1 MNCAISVVG
10 DGSMIAR
17 LAGNLRP
24 GRKLGSTRGIVI
36 LSVAKDLRLL
46 LSPPRQQEYGCPRSR
61 FWDLGYHE
69 ANLARSS

>member
-36 LSVAKDLRLL
+36 LSVAKDLRLFFVAL
-46 LSPPRQQEYGCPRSR
+46 QGHDLSR
-61 FWDLGYHE
+61 
-69 ANLARSS
+69 AVKAA